1 MELKIVEK
9 PEINLVGMVCYDN
22 PSSGEFAETWHR
34 FMQYDID
41 LPARSNTTDSY
52 GLEFYT
58 KEMEQT
64 HKWFY
69 MACVPVDNLEI
80 IPIRMVAKRLPAST
94 YAVYTVRGGLKKL
107 GEGFRYVYDTWLP
120 NSSYKVAH
128 PFDFE
133 LYQEGR
139 FKGEEQDSEIDI
151 YIPVKLK

>member
-1 MELKIVEK
+1 MEPRIVEK
-9 PEINLVGMVCYDN
+9 PEINLVGMVFYGE
-22 PSSGEFAETWHR
+22 PSSGEFAKTWDR
-34 FMQYDID
+34 FMQHEDE
-41 LPARSNTTDSY
+41 LPRRSNTTDHY

-58 KEMEQT
+58 KDMEQT

-94 YAVYTVRGGLKKL
+94 YAVYTVKGGLKNL
-107 GEGFRYVYDTWLP
+107 GEGFRYVYDIWLP
-120 NSSYKVAH
+120 SSSYQVAH

-139 FKGEEQDSEIDI
+139 FKGDEQDSEIDI